1 MNVASF
7 FALFLCIGSKG
18 AFLVPR
24 SGSSVLHRP
33 AKKDD
38 QDVKVGVPID
48 VSARGPSGQSTWGG
62 GKAQQ
67 NSEFR
72 GAILLGLVLFA
83 NV

>member
-1 MNVASF
+1 MKIASF
-7 FALFLCIGSKG
+7 FALLLYIKSAG

-24 SGSSVLHRP
+24 SGSSLLKHP

-67 NSEFR
+67 DSEFR
-72 GAILLGLVLFA
+72 GAILLGLVLIA